1 MYVFHLVITSCAQVK
16 VSALH
21 LNFGLEF
28 VVLK

>member
-1 MYVFHLVITSCAQVK
+1 MYVFYLVITSYAQVK
-16 VSALH
+16 VPPLH